1 MRAVLDSSSLAK
13 RYVQEPG
20 STEVEDTLMGVS
32 ELGLCIICMPE
43 IASALNRLR
52 RERALT
58 AADYHRAKAALA
70 ADIREATILHLIPS
84 VLTRAVVLL
93 ERNVL
98 RALDSLHVACAIE
111 WGADLFV
118 SSDRRQF
125 AAAENAGLPA
135 RFIGQR
141 AAQGRL
147 IAAPEPLV
155 GAGG

>member
-13 RYVQEPG
+13 RYMQEPG
-20 STEVEDTLMGVS
+20 STEVEDILMATS

-52 RERALT
+52 RERALAVT
-58 AADYHRAKAALA
+58 DYHQAKAALA
-70 ADIREATILHLIPS
+70 TDIGEATILHLTPS
-84 VLTRAVVLL
+84 VITRAVVLL
-93 ERNVL
+93 ETNVL
-98 RALDSLHVACAIE
+98 RAMDSLHVACAIE

-135 RFIGQR
+135 RFIGRQ
-141 AAQGRL
+141 
-147 IAAPEPLV
+147 
-155 GAGG
+155 

>member
-20 STEVEDTLMGVS
+20 SGEVEDVLMATS

-52 RERALT
+52 REKALT
-58 AADYHRAKAALA
+58 VADYHQAKAALA
-70 ADIREATILHLIPS
+70 ADIGEATILHLTPS
-84 VLTRAVVLL
+84 VISRAVVLL
-93 ERNVL
+93 ETSVL
-98 RALDSLHVACAIE
+98 RAMDSLHVACAIE

-135 RFIGQR
+135 QFIGR
-141 AAQGRL
+141 R
-147 IAAPEPLV
+147 
-155 GAGG
+155 GASGDG